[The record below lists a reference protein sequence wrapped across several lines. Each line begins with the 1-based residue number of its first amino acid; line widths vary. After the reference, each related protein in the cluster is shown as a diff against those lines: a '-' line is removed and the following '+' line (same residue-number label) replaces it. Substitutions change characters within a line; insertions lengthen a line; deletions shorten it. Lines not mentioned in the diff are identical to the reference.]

1 MLNFEEIRKQFK
13 SPSEE
18 IAFLK
23 SILEAQHETDKNN
36 VENTST
42 FLSYKRENKA
52 DKEFRVSNLLGKYKN
67 LDSEKVLGKKYM
79 LSDEHVT
86 TVALGLE
93 PEDHDDKLQKIINIL
108 ISDGLKNSFA
118 VLSKMKNPHLEDD
131 FHRFLVQY
139 ILNYAHDGKI
149 NKYKDTVRSLEST
162 LYQVI
167 LPTDKS
173 EAQSGN
179 SQQSGPQNQEAN
191 VKLMERFYSGMMALA
206 TSVDDDKNKNY
217 FTLEIAKPQNSSQIK
232 FYVSVPNNFKDL
244 FQKQVLALYPQAKI
258 MAEIDDYNIFN
269 SNENKESYSLGAYGT
284 PGKTPALPIK
294 TYKEI
299 GGDSISVVLS
309 VLTQLN
315 DTNEGAAVQI
325 VVRPA
330 GQKFIKE
337 YGTMLDK
344 IRKGSS
350 LKKVLNEKTFLGSIK
365 QSAYE
370 MFKGENS
377 EKNQAS
383 VSHVEEAATKLI
395 SEKLSSTIFNTNI
408 RIVTSSE
415 SPVRSAQIMQEVAS
429 SFKQYTESLGN
440 SIKFKE
446 IKQKSAS
453 QFFKHFSFRFFDEY
467 ESFPLNVTEL
477 ATLYHFPKGVSDRDF
492 SELSQYDSASA
503 PAPAD
508 LPKDGIFLGNNEY
521 RHLQNKI
528 FFQKESRV
536 RHMYVIGQT
545 GTGKSKFLQN
555 MIIQDIKNG
564 QGICFMD
571 PHGADLEEILTHI
584 PKERIDD
591 VVYFDPS
598 DLTRPFGLNM
608 LEYDPAH
615 PEQKT
620 LIVNELLLI
629 FNKLFDMKV
638 AGGPA
643 FEQYFRNSALLVME
657 HPESGCTL
665 LEISRVLSDQ
675 EFRHMKLEH
684 CQNPMVKQF
693 FQNAEA
699 TSGEQGFENYV
710 PYVTNKFDNFLS
722 NEFLRPIISQEKSS
736 FNITDIMDNKKILLV
751 NLSKG
756 KLGELGSYLIGLIIV
771 GKILVAALAR
781 DPKKDPPPF
790 YLYLDEF
797 QNVAS
802 DSIAQILSEARKYKL
817 GLTIAHQ
824 FIEQLPK
831 NIKDAV
837 FGNVGSMAI
846 FRINPE
852 DAKFIENYFSPTFS
866 AKDIIGQ
873 SVGNCYLKLLANN
886 SPQKP
891 FNLYTPLQQKGDD
904 EVRDV
909 VKELS
914 SLKYGLP
921 KDEVDEMIMKKFD
934 L

>member
-13 SPSEE
+13 TPEEE
-18 IAFLK
+18 ILFLK
-23 SILEAQHETDKNN
+23 SILDIKNTENINKEKSLGSFLGNYGDRKTETELRVGQLVTK
-36 VENTST
+36 
-42 FLSYKRENKA
+42 YK
-52 DKEFRVSNLLGKYKN
+52 DKEISTLLDKDYK
-67 LDSEKVLGKKYM
+67 

-86 TVALGLE
+86 TIALGLQ
-93 PEDHDDKLQKIINIL
+93 PEDHDERLQKIIDIL
-108 ISDGLKNSFA
+108 VSDGLKNAYS
-118 VLSKMKNPHLEDD
+118 VLSKMKDPHLEDD

-139 ILNYAHDGKI
+139 ILNFSDDKKI
-149 NKYKDTVRSLEST
+149 KKYKDTMRAINAT
-162 LYQVI
+162 LYQIV

-173 EAQSGN
+173 EAQTGN
-179 SQQSGPQNQEAN
+179 AQQSGPQNQEAN
-191 VKLMERFYSGMMALA
+191 VKLMERFYSGMMAIA
-206 TSVDDDKNKNY
+206 SSYDDDKNKNY
-217 FTLEIAKPQNSSQIK
+217 FTLEIAKPQNSNQIK
-232 FYVSVPNNFKDL
+232 FFVSVPNDFKDL

-258 MAEIDDYNIFN
+258 HEQIDDYNIFN
-269 SNENKESYSLGAYGT
+269 ASENKESYSLGAYAV
-284 PGKTPALPIK
+284 PGATPALPIK

-299 GGDSISVVLS
+299 GGDSISVILS
-309 VLTQLN
+309 VMTQLA
-315 DTNEGAAVQI
+315 DTSEGAAVQI

-330 GQKFIKE
+330 GQRFIKE
-337 YGTMLDK
+337 YGKMLDQ

-350 LKKVLNEKTFLGSIK
+350 LKKVLNEKTFFGTVK
-365 QSAYE
+365 QATYE
-370 MFKGENS
+370 MFKS
-377 EKNQAS
+377 ETKDGAHAN
-383 VSHVEEAATKLI
+383 VSHVDEAATKLI

-440 SIKFKE
+440 SLKFKE
-446 IKQKSAS
+446 IKQKKAHE
-453 QFFKHFSFRFFDEY
+453 FLKHFSYRFFDEH
-467 ESFPLNVTEL
+467 ESFPLNSTEL
-477 ATLYHFPKGVSDRDF
+477 ATLYHFPKGISDRDF
-492 SELSQYDSASA
+492 SELSQYDSAAA
-503 PAPAD
+503 PAPSD
-508 LPKDGIFLGNNEY
+508 LPKEGIVLGKNIY
-521 RHLQNKI
+521 RHLSTDI
-528 FFQKESRV
+528 FMQKESRV

-545 GTGKSKFLQN
+545 GTGKSVFLKN
-555 MIIQDIKNG
+555 MIIQDIKAG
-564 QGICFMD
+564 EGLCFMD
-571 PHGADLEEILTHI
+571 PHGSDLQDILKHI

-665 LEISRVLSDQ
+665 LEISRVLSDS

-684 CQNPMVKQF
+684 CKNPMVKQF

-722 NEFLRPIISQEKSS
+722 NEFMRPIISQEKSS
-736 FNITDIMDNKKILLV
+736 FNIADIMDNKKILLV

-781 DPKKDPPPF
+781 DPKTDPAPF

-852 DAKFIENYFSPTFS
+852 DAKFVENYFSPTFS

-873 SVGNCYLKLLANN
+873 TVGNCYLKLLANN
-886 SPQKP
+886 TPQKP
-891 FNLYTPLQQKGDD
+891 FNLKVPWIEGGS
-904 EVRDV
+904 EEIREV

-921 KDEVDEMIMKKFD
+921 KDEVDEMIMKKFGV
-934 L
+934 